1 MTVLTNTEGLGSVGY
16 LTGIRWADTGE
27 ATRIAQ
33 QVAGHGD
40 VVRQPWLIL
49 PEIAA
54 LVRRPAIVNA
64 VADVIGADIALE
76 GGFLLTK
83 WPGADFRVPWHQDG
97 AGDRMELDPDRAVTV
112 WVALTEATAGNGAL
126 RLIPGSHRRG
136 YLPTRREDPHGG
148 QHGRALTTDVPP
160 GSPDPIVVPV
170 PAGQAL
176 LMDVRL
182 LHSSPPN
189 TSGQP
194 RIGLNLRYVAPGAV
208 TRRDGQEPQLYP
220 IAGPSW

>member
-1 MTVLTNTEGLGSVGY
+1 MLTPAGRLGTAGFSTGLQ
-16 LTGIRWADTGE
+16 WADPGE
-27 ATRIAQ
+27 AIRVAQ
-33 QVAGHGD
+33 HVSGRGD
-40 VVRQPWLIL
+40 IVRQPWLTL
-49 PEIAA
+49 PEIAV
-54 LVRRPAIVNA
+54 LVRRPVIVNA
-64 VADVIGADIALE
+64 VADLIGPDIALE

-97 AGDRMELDPDRAVTV
+97 AGVDMELDPERSVTV
-112 WVALTEATAGNGAL
+112 WMALTEATAGNGAL
-126 RLIPGSHRRG
+126 RVIPGSHMHG

-160 GSPDPIVVPV
+160 GNLSPVVAELA
-170 PAGQAL
+170 AGQAL
-176 LMDVRL
+176 AMDVRL

-189 TSGQP
+189 TSGRP

-208 TRRDGQEPQLYP
+208 LRRDGQEPHLYP